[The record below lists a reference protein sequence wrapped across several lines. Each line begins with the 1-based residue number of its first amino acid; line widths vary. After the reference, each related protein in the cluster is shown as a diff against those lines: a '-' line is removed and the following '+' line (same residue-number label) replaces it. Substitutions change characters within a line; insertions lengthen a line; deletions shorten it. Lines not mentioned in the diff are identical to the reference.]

1 MHVVLPES
9 VTQGGIMLASSIRIS
24 KTNLLILPAFL
35 LILGAITGN
44 SQTTPVPASRIY
56 AQKLVD
62 ETLAAHPE
70 LMGLELAANPPGK
83 TQCVTIAST
92 EAKGIG
98 EKCDKDE
105 FTAMKTN
112 KPFVEKEQEN
122 GKVVY
127 DVTIPIHGANGKI
140 IATAGIDFKPEPN
153 QSDAQVTERSQQIAK
168 ELESKV
174 KSKEKLFESAS

>member
-1 MHVVLPES
+1 MLVTAIRASKINLLALSVL
-9 VTQGGIMLASSIRIS
+9 
-24 KTNLLILPAFL
+24 LLILHTVLTNA
-35 LILGAITGN
+35 
-44 SQTTPVPASRIY
+44 QTTPTPAPRIY
-56 AQKLVD
+56 AQKLVE

-70 LMGLELAANPPGK
+70 LMGFELAATPPGK
-83 TQCVTIAST
+83 TQCVTIASNET
-92 EAKGIG
+92 KGIG

-112 KPFVEKEQEN
+112 KPFVEKEKEN
-122 GKVVY
+122 GKEVY
-127 DVTIPIHGANGKI
+127 DVTIPIHDTNGKI
-140 IATAGIDFKPEPN
+140 IATAGIDFKPETN

>member
-1 MHVVLPES
+1 MLVTSIQTSKISFLVSPALPLFLSVVLCAAAGNAQTPPP
-9 VTQGGIMLASSIRIS
+9 
-24 KTNLLILPAFL
+24 PA
-35 LILGAITGN
+35 
-44 SQTTPVPASRIY
+44 QKIY

-70 LMGLELAANPPGK
+70 LMGFELAATPPGK
-83 TQCVTIAST
+83 TQCVTIASNET
-92 EAKGIG
+92 KGIG

-112 KPFVEKEQEN
+112 KPFVEKEKEN
-122 GKVVY
+122 GKEVY
-127 DVTIPIHGANGKI
+127 DVTIPIHDASGKI

-153 QSDAQVTERSQQIAK
+153 QTDAQVIERSQQIAK

-174 KSKEKLFESAS
+174 KSKEKLFEPVG